1 MTTNTTQN
9 ANIPRASL
17 YVGDLHPSVTD
28 AMLYSIF
35 NSVGNVL
42 SARVC
47 RDVAGQSSLGYGYVN
62 FENPKDGMFTCILLI
77 FL

>member
-1 MTTNTTQN
+1 MANSALQN
-9 ANIPRASL
+9 QNLPRASL
-17 YVGDLHPSVTD
+17 YVGDLHPAVTD

-35 NSVGNVL
+35 NGIGNVL

-62 FENPKDGMFTCILLI
+62 FENPKDGTLDCLLN
-77 FL
+77 FLS